1 MADWS
6 RRIAPRTEV
15 SASRSCG
22 GTRPSCLGGDVIGAK
37 LALPIPRDD
46 QIDAS
51 FHIPVKTQ
59 GDLVFAQLLER
70 LLELDPP
77 AVDLD
82 LGLLLDGFRDV
93 LARDGTED
101 LVFCPHL
108 EPDDDRLVVDLLGQL
123 PGGLLLLGLAAGGG
137 VLNPAS
143 LTLRTAPS
151 EHSQLA
157 RDQVVA
163 AEAVGDI
170 LDLAGPADVLDVLGQ
185 HNFQAGS
192 SSTKRGLLRAMAL
205 ALLLCTTRP
214 TNDRASWRS
223 SSRNSRRSLSAM
235 LSFRLI
241 AARCSWTSGSG
252 QASMNTFTASTPSAS
267 ASSPPATGIQAGTST
282 GLTMSASAATRAAL
296 GAAGTRGSRSRQ

>member
-46 QIDAS
+46 QIDAG

-59 GDLVFAQLLER
+59 WDLVFAQLLER

-82 LGLLLDGFRDV
+82 LVLLLDGFGDV

-101 LVFCPHL
+101 LVFGSHL

-123 PGGLLLLGLAAGGG
+123 PGPLLLLGLAAGGRG
-137 VLNPAS
+137 
-143 LTLRTAPS
+143 
-151 EHSQLA
+151 
-157 RDQVVA
+157 RDA
-163 AEAVGDI
+163 A
-170 LDLAGPADVLDVLGQ
+170 
-185 HNFQAGS
+185 
-192 SSTKRGLLRAMAL
+192 
-205 ALLLCTTRP
+205 RP
-214 TNDRASWRS
+214 TPPPRPRE
-223 SSRNSRRSLSAM
+223 
-235 LSFRLI
+235 
-241 AARCSWTSGSG
+241 
-252 QASMNTFTASTPSAS
+252 TP
-267 ASSPPATGIQAGTST
+267 Q
-282 GLTMSASAATRAAL
+282 
-296 GAAGTRGSRSRQ
+296 